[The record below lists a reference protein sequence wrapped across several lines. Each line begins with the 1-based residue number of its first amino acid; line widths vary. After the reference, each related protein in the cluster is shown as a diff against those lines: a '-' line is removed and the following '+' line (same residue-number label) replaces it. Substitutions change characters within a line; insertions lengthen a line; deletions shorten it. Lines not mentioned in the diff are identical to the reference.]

1 MGTDLALMTAKLYLI
16 KTYAALKPLKWNN
29 LKKSVVD
36 FITEGYLY
44 KRRDTLST
52 KMNGLQAACDLCTVP

>member
-36 FITEGYLY
+36 FITEGYL
-44 KRRDTLST
+44 
-52 KMNGLQAACDLCTVP
+52 